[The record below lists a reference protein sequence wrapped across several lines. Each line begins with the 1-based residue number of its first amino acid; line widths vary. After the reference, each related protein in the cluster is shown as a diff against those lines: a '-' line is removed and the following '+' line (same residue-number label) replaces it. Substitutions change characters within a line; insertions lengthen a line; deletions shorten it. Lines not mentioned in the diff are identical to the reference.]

1 MPSFILS
8 FIVFFPLLGVA
19 IIVLLPRERER
30 DAKWVAAATAFVVLV
45 ATLGLFVAFDRD
57 ETGFQFVQSHTWISG
72 DIAQFDIQ
80 YLLGVDGLGLA
91 MVVLTALLGLVAV
104 LISWRI
110 ELRPKEYFVWLLLL
124 ETSLLGV
131 FTALDFLLFFIFW
144 EIELIPMYFLISIWG
159 TGRKVYSAWKYVF
172 FTFFGSAFMLVGLL
186 VLGFAADTFDIR
198 MLSDMEIRDT
208 LVPVQVLF
216 FFLIFGFAIKLPVFP
231 FHTWLP
237 DAHTDAPTAVSVML
251 AGVLL
256 KMGGYGMLRICLS
269 ILPDVARDA
278 SVWLAVFGV
287 VNILYGALV
296 TLMQTDL
303 KRLIAYSSI
312 SHMGY
317 VLLGVS
323 ALGQV
328 GLTGAGMQMFTH
340 GLITGLLFVM
350 VGMVYDRAHTR
361 QIGELSGLAH
371 QMPMIAV
378 VMVIAGLA
386 SLGLPSTAGFVSEV
400 MVFLGTFDKHGA
412 LTILGVIGIL
422 LTAGYI
428 LWMIQR
434 VFLGE
439 RLPRWEGLG
448 DATAWWER
456 TALVAMVA
464 VIFLIGIY
472 PAVLA
477 DVIETGVKPIV
488 EGLA

>member
-1 MPSFILS
+1 VLS

-19 IIVLLPRERER
+19 IIALLPKERER
-30 DAKWVAAATAFVVLV
+30 DSKWVAAGTAFVVLV
-45 ATLGLFVAFDRD
+45 AAVGLFVAFDRD
-57 ETGFQFVQSHTWISG
+57 QTGFQFVQSHTWISG
-72 DIAQFDIQ
+72 DIAHFDIQ

-91 MVVLTALLGLVAV
+91 MLVLTALLGLVAV
-104 LISWRI
+104 LISWNI

-124 ETSLLGV
+124 EMSLLGV

-198 MLSDMEIRDT
+198 VLSQMEIHDA
-208 LVPVQVLF
+208 LVPTQVLF
-216 FFLIFGFAIKLPVFP
+216 FLLIFGFAIKLPVFP

-278 SVWLAVFGV
+278 AVWLAVFGV

-296 TLMQTDL
+296 TLVQTDL

-317 VLLGVS
+317 VLLGLS

-340 GLITGLLFVM
+340 GVITGLLFVM

-386 SLGLPSTAGFVSEV
+386 SLGLPSMAGFVSEM
-400 MVFLGTFDKHGA
+400 MVFLGAFDKHGV

-439 RLPRWEGLG
+439 RLPRWDGLG

-456 TALVAMVA
+456 TAMIAMVA
-464 VIFLIGIY
+464 VIFLVGIY
-472 PAVLA
+472 PAVVA
-477 DVIETGVKPIV
+477 DIISTGVEPIV
-488 EGLA
+488 GRLA

>member
-1 MPSFILS
+1 VLS
-8 FIVFFPLLGVA
+8 FIVFFPLLGIA
-19 IIVLLPRERER
+19 IIALLPRERER
-30 DAKWVAAATAFVVLV
+30 DSKWVAAATAFVVLV
-45 ATLGLFVAFDRD
+45 AALALFAVFDRD
-57 ETGFQFVQSHTWISG
+57 QTGFQFVQRHTWISG
-72 DIAQFDIQ
+72 DIAHFDVQ

-104 LISWRI
+104 LISWNI
-110 ELRPKEYFVWLLLL
+110 ELRPKEYFAWLLLL
-124 ETSLLGV
+124 EMSLLGV

-198 MLSDMEIRDT
+198 VLGQMEIRDALLPT
-208 LVPVQVLF
+208 QVLF
-216 FFLIFGFAIKLPVFP
+216 FLLIFGFAIKLPVFP

-256 KMGGYGMLRICLS
+256 KMGGYGMLRICLT

-278 SVWLAVFGV
+278 SVWLAAFGA

-296 TLMQTDL
+296 TLVQTDL

-340 GLITGLLFVM
+340 GLITGLLFVL

-464 VIFLIGIY
+464 VIFLIGVY

-477 DVIETGVKPIV
+477 DVIETGVEPIV
-488 EGLA
+488 GRLA

>member
-1 MPSFILS
+1 VLS
-8 FIVFFPLLGVA
+8 FIVFFPLLGIA
-19 IIVLLPRERER
+19 IIALLPRERER
-30 DAKWVAAATAFVVLV
+30 DSKWVAAGTAFVVLV
-45 ATLGLFVAFDRD
+45 ATLALFAAFDRD
-57 ETGFQFVQSHTWISG
+57 QTGFQFVQCHTWISG
-72 DIAQFDIQ
+72 DIADFDVQ
-80 YLLGVDGLGLA
+80 YLLGVDGLSLA

-104 LISWRI
+104 LISWNI
-110 ELRPKEYFVWLLLL
+110 ELRPKEYFAWLLLL
-124 ETSLLGV
+124 EMSLLGV

-198 MLSDMEIRDT
+198 KLSGMEIRDT

-287 VNILYGALV
+287 VNILYGAMV
-296 TLMQTDL
+296 TLVQTDL

-317 VLLGVS
+317 VLLGLS

-386 SLGLPSTAGFVSEV
+386 SLGLPSMAGFVSEM
-400 MVFLGTFDKHGA
+400 MVFLGTFEKHGA

-439 RLPRWEGLG
+439 RMPRWDGLG
-448 DATAWWER
+448 DATTWWER
-456 TALVAMVA
+456 TAMVAMVA

-472 PAVLA
+472 PAVVA
-477 DVIETGVKPIV
+477 DVIETGVEPIV
-488 EGLA
+488 GRLA

>member
-1 MPSFILS
+1 VLS
-8 FIVFFPLLGVA
+8 FIVFFPLVGIA
-19 IIVLLPRERER
+19 IIALLPRERER
-30 DAKWVAAATAFVVLV
+30 YSRWVAAATAFVVLV
-45 ATLGLFVAFDRD
+45 AALALFAAFDRD
-57 ETGFQFVQSHTWISG
+57 QTGFQFVQHHTWISS
-72 DIAQFDIQ
+72 DIGHFDIQ
-80 YLLGVDGLGLA
+80 YLLGVDGLSLA
-91 MVVLTALLGLVAV
+91 MVVLTALLAQVAV

-110 ELRPKEYFVWLLLL
+110 ELRPKEYFAWLLLM

-131 FTALDFLLFFIFW
+131 FTALDFLLFFVFW

-186 VLGFAADTFDIR
+186 VLAFAANTFDIR
-198 MLSDMEIRDT
+198 VLGQAEIRDALLPT
-208 LVPVQVLF
+208 QVI
-216 FFLIFGFAIKLPVFP
+216 FFLLLFGFAIKLPVFP

-256 KMGGYGMLRICLS
+256 KMGGYGILRICLT
-269 ILPDVARDA
+269 ILPDVAREA
-278 SVWLAVFGV
+278 SIWLAAFGV

-296 TLMQTDL
+296 TLVQTDL

-317 VLLGVS
+317 VLVGIS
-323 ALGQV
+323 ALELV

-350 VGMVYDRAHTR
+350 VGLVYDRAHTR

-378 VMVIAGLA
+378 VMIIAGLA
-386 SLGLPSTAGFVSEV
+386 SLGLPSMAGFVSEV
-400 MVFLGTFDKHGA
+400 LIFLGTFGKYGG
-412 LTILGVIGIL
+412 LTVLAVIGIL
-422 LTAGYI
+422 LTAAYI
-428 LWMIQR
+428 LWMVQR

-439 RLPRWEGLG
+439 RMARWEGLG

-456 TALVAMVA
+456 AAMVAMVG
-464 VIFLIGIY
+464 VIFLIGVY

-477 DVIETGVKPIV
+477 DVIETGVQPIV
-488 EGLA
+488 GRLV

>member
-1 MPSFILS
+1 VLS
-8 FIVFFPLLGVA
+8 FIVFFPLLGIA
-19 IIVLLPRERER
+19 IIALLPRERER
-30 DAKWVAAATAFVVLV
+30 DSKWVAAGTAFVVLV
-45 ATLGLFVAFDRD
+45 ATLALFAAFDRD
-57 ETGFQFVQSHTWISG
+57 QTGFQFVQGHTWISG
-72 DIAQFDIQ
+72 DIAHFDIQ

-104 LISWRI
+104 LISWKI
-110 ELRPKEYFVWLLLL
+110 ELRPKEYFAWLLLL
-124 ETSLLGV
+124 EMSLLGV

-144 EIELIPMYFLISIWG
+144 EIELIPMYFLISICG

-198 MLSDMEIRDT
+198 VLSQMEIRDT

-340 GLITGLLFVM
+340 GLITGLLFVL

-412 LTILGVIGIL
+412 LTIMGVIGIL

-434 VFLGE
+434 VFLGD

-477 DVIETGVKPIV
+477 DVIETGVQPIV
-488 EGLA
+488 GRLA

>member
-1 MPSFILS
+1 MLS
-8 FIVFFPLLGVA
+8 FIVFFPLLGIA
-19 IIVLLPRERER
+19 IIALLPRERER

-45 ATLGLFVAFDRD
+45 GALALFAAFDRD
-57 ETGFQFVQSHTWISG
+57 QTGFQFVQCHTWISG
-72 DIAQFDIQ
+72 DIAHFDIQ
-80 YLLGVDGLGLA
+80 YLLGVDGLSLA

-104 LISWRI
+104 LISWKI
-110 ELRPKEYFVWLLLL
+110 ELRPKEYFAWLLLL
-124 ETSLLGV
+124 EMSLLGV

-186 VLGFAADTFDIR
+186 VLGFAADTFDLR
-198 MLSDMEIRDT
+198 VLSQMEIRDALLPT
-208 LVPVQVLF
+208 QVLF

-287 VNILYGALV
+287 VNILYGAMV
-296 TLMQTDL
+296 TLVQTDL

-317 VLLGVS
+317 VLLGLS

-400 MVFLGTFDKHGA
+400 MVFLGTFDKHGV

-439 RLPRWEGLG
+439 RMPRWEDLG

-456 TALVAMVA
+456 AVLVSMVA

-472 PAVLA
+472 PAVVA
-477 DVIETGVKPIV
+477 DVIETGVEPIV
-488 EGLA
+488 GRLA

>member
-1 MPSFILS
+1 VLS
-8 FIVFFPLLGVA
+8 FIVFFPLVGIAVIA
-19 IIVLLPRERER
+19 LLPRERER
-30 DAKWVAAATAFVVLV
+30 YSKWVAAATAFVVLV
-45 ATLGLFVAFDRD
+45 AALALFAAFDRD
-57 ETGFQFVQSHTWISG
+57 QTGFQFVQRHTWISS
-72 DIAQFDIQ
+72 DIGHFDIQ
-80 YLLGVDGLGLA
+80 YLLGVDGLSLA
-91 MVVLTALLGLVAV
+91 MVVLTALLAQVAV

-110 ELRPKEYFVWLLLL
+110 DLRPKEYFAWLLLM

-186 VLGFAADTFDIR
+186 VLAFAGNTFDIR
-198 MLSDMEIRDT
+198 VLGQMEIRDALLPT
-208 LVPVQVLF
+208 QVI
-216 FFLIFGFAIKLPVFP
+216 FFLLLFGFAIKLPVFP

-256 KMGGYGMLRICLS
+256 KMGAYGMLRICLT
-269 ILPDVARDA
+269 ILPDVAREA
-278 SVWLAVFGV
+278 SIWLAAFGV
-287 VNILYGALV
+287 VNILYGAMV
-296 TLMQTDL
+296 TLVQTDL

-317 VLLGVS
+317 VLVGIS
-323 ALGQV
+323 ALGVV

-340 GLITGLLFVM
+340 GVITGLLFVM
-350 VGMVYDRAHTR
+350 VGLVYDRAHTR

-371 QMPMIAV
+371 RMPMIAV
-378 VMVIAGLA
+378 VMIIAGLA
-386 SLGLPSTAGFVSEV
+386 SLGLPSMAGFVSEALI
-400 MVFLGTFDKHGA
+400 FLGTFGKYGG
-412 LTILGVIGIL
+412 LTVMAVIGIL

-428 LWMIQR
+428 LWMVQR

-439 RLPRWEGLG
+439 RLARWEGLG

-456 TALVAMVA
+456 TAMVAMVG

-472 PAVLA
+472 PSVLA
-477 DVIETGVKPIV
+477 DVIETGVQPIV
-488 EGLA
+488 GRLA

>member
-1 MPSFILS
+1 VLS
-8 FIVFFPLLGVA
+8 FIVFFPLLGIA
-19 IIVLLPRERER
+19 IIALLPRERER
-30 DAKWVAAATAFVVLV
+30 DSKWVAAGTAFVVLV
-45 ATLGLFVAFDRD
+45 ATLALFAAFDRD
-57 ETGFQFVQSHTWISG
+57 QTGFQFVQRHTWISG
-72 DIAQFDIQ
+72 DIAHFDVQ
-80 YLLGVDGLGLA
+80 YLLGVDGLSLA

-104 LISWRI
+104 LISWNI
-110 ELRPKEYFVWLLLL
+110 ELRPKEYFAWLLLL
-124 ETSLLGV
+124 EMSLLGV

-198 MLSDMEIRDT
+198 VLSQMEIRDT

-287 VNILYGALV
+287 VNILYGAMV
-296 TLMQTDL
+296 TLVQTDL

-317 VLLGVS
+317 VLLGLS

-340 GLITGLLFVM
+340 GVITGLLFVM

-386 SLGLPSTAGFVSEV
+386 SLGLPSMAGFVSEM
-400 MVFLGTFDKHGA
+400 MVFLGTFEKHGA

-472 PAVLA
+472 PAVVA
-477 DVIETGVKPIV
+477 DVIETGVEPIV
-488 EGLA
+488 GRLA

>member
-1 MPSFILS
+1 VLS
-8 FIVFFPLLGVA
+8 FIVFFPLLGIA
-19 IIVLLPRERER
+19 IIALLPRERER
-30 DAKWVAAATAFVVLV
+30 YSKWVAAGTAFVVLV
-45 ATLGLFVAFDRD
+45 AALALFAVFDRD
-57 ETGFQFVQSHTWISG
+57 QTGFQFVQRHSWISS
-72 DIAQFDIQ
+72 DIGHFDIQ
-80 YLLGVDGLGLA
+80 YLLGVDGLSLA
-91 MVVLTALLGLVAV
+91 MVVLTALLAQVAV

-110 ELRPKEYFVWLLLL
+110 ELRPKEYFAWLLLM

-186 VLGFAADTFDIR
+186 VLAFAGNTFDIR
-198 MLSDMEIRDT
+198 VLGQMEIRDALLPT
-208 LVPVQVLF
+208 QVI
-216 FFLIFGFAIKLPVFP
+216 FFLLLFGFAIKLPVVP

-256 KMGGYGMLRICLS
+256 KMGGYGILRICLT
-269 ILPDVARDA
+269 ILPDVAREA
-278 SVWLAVFGV
+278 SIWLAAFGV
-287 VNILYGALV
+287 VNILYGAMV
-296 TLMQTDL
+296 TLVQTDL

-317 VLLGVS
+317 VLVGIS

-340 GLITGLLFVM
+340 GVITGLLFVT
-350 VGMVYDRAHTR
+350 VGLVYDRAHTR
-361 QIGELSGLAH
+361 RIGELSGLAH

-378 VMVIAGLA
+378 VMIIAGLA
-386 SLGLPSTAGFVSEV
+386 SLGLPSMAGFVSEV
-400 MVFLGTFDKHGA
+400 LIFLGTFGKYGG
-412 LTILGVIGIL
+412 LTVMAVIGIL

-428 LWMIQR
+428 LWMVQR

-456 TALVAMVA
+456 TAMVAMVG

-477 DVIETGVKPIV
+477 DVIETGVQPIV
-488 EGLA
+488 GRLA

>member
-1 MPSFILS
+1 VLS

-19 IIVLLPRERER
+19 IIALLPKERER
-30 DAKWVAAATAFVVLV
+30 DSKWVATGTAFVVLV
-45 ATLGLFVAFDRD
+45 AAVGLFVAFDRD
-57 ETGFQFVQSHTWISG
+57 QTGFQFVQSHTWISG
-72 DIAQFDIQ
+72 DIAHFDIQ

-91 MVVLTALLGLVAV
+91 MLVLTALLGLVAV
-104 LISWRI
+104 LISWNI

-124 ETSLLGV
+124 EMSLLGV

-198 MLSDMEIRDT
+198 VLSQMAIHDA
-208 LVPVQVLF
+208 LVPTQVLF
-216 FFLIFGFAIKLPVFP
+216 FLLIFGFAIKLPVFP

-278 SVWLAVFGV
+278 AVWLAVFGV

-296 TLMQTDL
+296 TLVQTDL

-317 VLLGVS
+317 VLLGLS

-340 GLITGLLFVM
+340 GVITGLLFVM

-378 VMVIAGLA
+378 VMIIAGLA
-386 SLGLPSTAGFVSEV
+386 SLGLPSMAGFVSEM
-400 MVFLGTFDKHGA
+400 MVFLGTFEKHGV

-439 RLPRWEGLG
+439 RLPRWDGLG
-448 DATAWWER
+448 DATAWWEL
-456 TALVAMVA
+456 TAMIAMVA
-464 VIFLIGIY
+464 VIFLVGIY
-472 PAVLA
+472 PAVVA
-477 DVIETGVKPIV
+477 DVISTGVEPIV
-488 EGLA
+488 GRLA

>member
-1 MPSFILS
+1 VLS
-8 FIVFFPLLGVA
+8 FIVFFPLLGIA
-19 IIVLLPRERER
+19 IIALLPRERER
-30 DAKWVAAATAFVVLV
+30 DSKWVAAATAFVVLV
-45 ATLGLFVAFDRD
+45 AAVGLFAAFDRD
-57 ETGFQFVQSHTWISG
+57 QTGFQFVQRHTWISG
-72 DIAQFDIQ
+72 DIAHFDIQ

-110 ELRPKEYFVWLLLL
+110 ELRPKEYFAWLLLL
-124 ETSLLGV
+124 EMSLLGV

-198 MLSDMEIRDT
+198 VLSQMEIRDA
-208 LVPVQVLF
+208 LVPTQVLF
-216 FFLIFGFAIKLPVFP
+216 FLLIFGFAIKLPVFP

-256 KMGGYGMLRICLS
+256 KMGAYGMLRICLT

-296 TLMQTDL
+296 TLIQTDL

-350 VGMVYDRAHTR
+350 VGLVYDRAHTR

-386 SLGLPSTAGFVSEV
+386 SLGLPSMAGFASEA

-412 LTILGVIGIL
+412 LTILAVIGIL

-439 RLPRWEGLG
+439 RSPRWKDLG

-456 TALVAMVA
+456 TAMIAMVA
-464 VIFLIGIY
+464 VIFLVGIY

-477 DVIETGVKPIV
+477 DVIETGVQPIV
-488 EGLA
+488 GRLA

>member
-1 MPSFILS
+1 VLS
-8 FIVFFPLLGVA
+8 FIVFFPLLGIA
-19 IIVLLPRERER
+19 IIALLPRERER
-30 DAKWVAAATAFVVLV
+30 DSKWVAAATAFVVLV
-45 ATLGLFVAFDRD
+45 ASIVLFARFDRD
-57 ETGFQFVQSHTWISG
+57 QPGFQFVQCHTWISG
-72 DIAQFDIQ
+72 DIAHFDIQ
-80 YLLGVDGLGLA
+80 YLLGVDGLGLG

-110 ELRPKEYFVWLLLL
+110 ELRPKEYFAWLLLL
-124 ETSLLGV
+124 EMSLLGV

-198 MLSDMEIRDT
+198 VLSQMEIRDA
-208 LVPVQVLF
+208 LVPTQVLF
-216 FFLIFGFAIKLPVFP
+216 FLLIFGFAIKLPVFP

-256 KMGGYGMLRICLS
+256 KMGGYGMLRVCLS

-278 SVWLAVFGV
+278 SVWLAVFGA

-296 TLMQTDL
+296 TLIQTDL

-340 GLITGLLFVM
+340 GLITGLLFVL

-378 VMVIAGLA
+378 VMAIAGLA
-386 SLGLPSTAGFVSEV
+386 SLGLPSMAGFVSEV

-412 LTILGVIGIL
+412 LTIMGVIGIL

-456 TALVAMVA
+456 TALVVMVA

-477 DVIETGVKPIV
+477 DVIETGVEPIV
-488 EGLA
+488 GRLA

>member
-1 MPSFILS
+1 VLS

-19 IIVLLPRERER
+19 IIALLPRERER
-30 DAKWVAAATAFVVLV
+30 DSRWVAAGAAFVVLV
-45 ATLGLFVAFDRD
+45 ASLALFAAFDRD
-57 ETGFQFVQSHTWISG
+57 EAGFQFVQSHTWISG
-72 DIAQFDIQ
+72 DIAHFDVQ
-80 YLLGVDGLGLA
+80 YLLGVDGLGMA

-110 ELRPKEYFVWLLLL
+110 ELRPKEYFAWLLLL

-131 FTALDFLLFFIFW
+131 FTSLDLLLFFIFW
-144 EIELIPMYFLISIWG
+144 EIELIPMYFLISVWG

-186 VLGFAADTFDIR
+186 VLGSAADTFDIR
-198 MLSDMEIRDT
+198 LLSEMEIRDA
-208 LVPVQVLF
+208 LVPTQVLF
-216 FFLIFGFAIKLPVFP
+216 FLLIFGFAIKLPVFP

-278 SVWLAVFGV
+278 SVWLAAFGV

-296 TLMQTDL
+296 TMMQTDL

-317 VLLGVS
+317 VLVGIS

-340 GLITGLLFVM
+340 GLITGLLFVV
-350 VGMVYDRAHTR
+350 VGLVYDRAHTR

-386 SLGLPSTAGFVSEV
+386 SLGLPSMAGFVSEA
-400 MVFLGTFDKHGA
+400 MVFLGTFGKHGG
-412 LTILGVIGIL
+412 LTVLAVIGIL

-439 RLPRWEGLG
+439 RSPRWDGLG

-477 DVIETGVKPIV
+477 DVIETGVQPIV
-488 EGLA
+488 GRLA

>member
-1 MPSFILS
+1 
-8 FIVFFPLLGVA
+8 
-19 IIVLLPRERER
+19 
-30 DAKWVAAATAFVVLV
+30 
-45 ATLGLFVAFDRD
+45 
-57 ETGFQFVQSHTWISG
+57 
-72 DIAQFDIQ
+72 
-80 YLLGVDGLGLA
+80 
-91 MVVLTALLGLVAV
+91 VAV
-104 LISWRI
+104 LISWNI
-110 ELRPKEYFVWLLLL
+110 ELRPKEYFAWLLLL
-124 ETSLLGV
+124 EMSLLGV

-198 MLSDMEIRDT
+198 VLGQMEIRDALLPT
-208 LVPVQVLF
+208 QVLF
-216 FFLIFGFAIKLPVFP
+216 FLLIFGFAIKLPVFP

-256 KMGGYGMLRICLS
+256 KMGGYGMLRICLT

-278 SVWLAVFGV
+278 SVWLAAFGA

-296 TLMQTDL
+296 TLVQTDL

-340 GLITGLLFVM
+340 GLITGLLFVL

-400 MVFLGTFDKHGA
+400 MVFLGTFDKYGA
-412 LTILGVIGIL
+412 LTIMGVIGIL
-422 LTAGYI
+422 LTAAYI

-434 VFLGE
+434 VFLGD
-439 RLPRWEGLG
+439 RLARWEGLG

-456 TALVAMVA
+456 TALVGMVA

-477 DVIETGVKPIV
+477 DVIETGVQPIV
-488 EGLA
+488 VRLA

>member
-1 MPSFILS
+1 MLS

-19 IIVLLPRERER
+19 IIALLPRERER

-72 DIAQFDIQ
+72 DIAHFDIQ

-198 MLSDMEIRDT
+198 VLSQMEIRDT

-340 GLITGLLFVM
+340 GLITGLLFVV

-456 TALVAMVA
+456 TALVVMVA

>member
-1 MPSFILS
+1 MLS

-19 IIVLLPRERER
+19 IIALLPKERER
-30 DAKWVAAATAFVVLV
+30 DSKWVAAGTAFVVLV
-45 ATLGLFVAFDRD
+45 AAVGLFVAFDRD
-57 ETGFQFVQSHTWISG
+57 QTGFQFVQSHTWISG
-72 DIAQFDIQ
+72 DIAHFDIQ

-91 MVVLTALLGLVAV
+91 MLVLTALLGLVAV
-104 LISWRI
+104 LISWNI

-124 ETSLLGV
+124 EMSLLGV
-131 FTALDFLLFFIFW
+131 FSALDFLLFFIFW

-198 MLSDMEIRDT
+198 VLSQMEIHDA
-208 LVPVQVLF
+208 LVPTQVLF
-216 FFLIFGFAIKLPVFP
+216 FLLIFGFAIKLPVFP

-278 SVWLAVFGV
+278 AVWLAVFGV
-287 VNILYGALV
+287 VNILYGAMV
-296 TLMQTDL
+296 TLVQTDL

-317 VLLGVS
+317 VLLGLS

-340 GLITGLLFVM
+340 GVITGLLFVM

-378 VMVIAGLA
+378 VMIIAGLA
-386 SLGLPSTAGFVSEV
+386 SLGLPSMAGFVSEM
-400 MVFLGTFDKHGA
+400 MVFLGTFEKHGV

-439 RLPRWEGLG
+439 RLPRWDGLG

-456 TALVAMVA
+456 TAMIAMVA
-464 VIFLIGIY
+464 VIFLVGIY
-472 PAVLA
+472 PAVVA
-477 DVIETGVKPIV
+477 DIISTGVEPIV
-488 EGLA
+488 GRLA

>member
-1 MPSFILS
+1 
-8 FIVFFPLLGVA
+8 
-19 IIVLLPRERER
+19 
-30 DAKWVAAATAFVVLV
+30 
-45 ATLGLFVAFDRD
+45 
-57 ETGFQFVQSHTWISG
+57 
-72 DIAQFDIQ
+72 
-80 YLLGVDGLGLA
+80 
-91 MVVLTALLGLVAV
+91 VAV
-104 LISWRI
+104 LISWKI
-110 ELRPKEYFVWLLLL
+110 ELRPKEYFAWLLLL

-131 FTALDFLLFFIFW
+131 FTALDLLLFFIFW

-198 MLSDMEIRDT
+198 VLSQMEIRDA
-208 LVPVQVLF
+208 LVPTQVLF

-303 KRLIAYSSI
+303 KRLIAYSSV

-400 MVFLGTFDKHGA
+400 IVFLGTFDKHGA

-477 DVIETGVKPIV
+477 DVIETGVEPIV
-488 EGLA
+488 GRLA

>member
-1 MPSFILS
+1 VLS

-19 IIVLLPRERER
+19 IIALLPRERER

-72 DIAQFDIQ
+72 DIAHFDIQ

-198 MLSDMEIRDT
+198 VLSQMEIRDT

-340 GLITGLLFVM
+340 GLITGLLFVV

-456 TALVAMVA
+456 TALVVMVA

>member
-1 MPSFILS
+1 MLS
-8 FIVFFPLLGVA
+8 FIVFFPLLGIA
-19 IIVLLPRERER
+19 TIAFLPRERER
-30 DAKWVAAATAFVVLV
+30 DAKWVAAGTAFVVLV
-45 ATLGLFVAFDRD
+45 AALVLFGRFDRD
-57 ETGFQFVQSHTWISG
+57 QTEPIFQFVQGHTWISG
-72 DIAQFDIQ
+72 DIAHFDVQ
-80 YLLGVDGLGLA
+80 YLLGVDGLSMA

-104 LISWRI
+104 LISWNI
-110 ELRPKEYFVWLLLL
+110 ELRPKEYFAWLLLL
-124 ETSLLGV
+124 EMSLLGV

-198 MLSDMEIRDT
+198 VLSQMEIRDA
-208 LVPVQVLF
+208 LVPTQVLF

-256 KMGGYGMLRICLS
+256 KMGGYGMLRVCLS

-287 VNILYGALV
+287 VNILYGAMV
-296 TLMQTDL
+296 TLIQTDL

-317 VLLGVS
+317 VLLGLS

-340 GLITGLLFVM
+340 GLITGLLFVV

-386 SLGLPSTAGFVSEV
+386 SLGLPSMAGFVSEV

-439 RLPRWEGLG
+439 RVPRWEGLG

-456 TALVAMVA
+456 TALVVMVA

-477 DVIETGVKPIV
+477 DVIETGVQPIV
-488 EGLA
+488 VRLA

>member
-1 MPSFILS
+1 VLS
-8 FIVFFPLLGVA
+8 FIVFFPLLGIA
-19 IIVLLPRERER
+19 IIALLPRERER
-30 DAKWVAAATAFVVLV
+30 DSKWVAAGTAFVVLV
-45 ATLGLFVAFDRD
+45 AALGLFAAFDRD
-57 ETGFQFVQSHTWISG
+57 QTGFQFVQCQTWISG
-72 DIAQFDIQ
+72 DIAHFDIQ

-104 LISWRI
+104 LISWNI
-110 ELRPKEYFVWLLLL
+110 ELRPKEYFAWLLLL
-124 ETSLLGV
+124 EMSLLGV

-186 VLGFAADTFDIR
+186 VLGFAADTFDLR
-198 MLSDMEIRDT
+198 VLSQMEIRDALLPT
-208 LVPVQVLF
+208 QVLF
-216 FFLIFGFAIKLPVFP
+216 FLLIFGFAIKLPVFP

-287 VNILYGALV
+287 VNILYGAMV
-296 TLMQTDL
+296 TLVQTDL

-317 VLLGVS
+317 VLLGLS

-340 GLITGLLFVM
+340 GLITGLLFVV

-386 SLGLPSTAGFVSEV
+386 SLGLPSTAGFVSEM

-456 TALVAMVA
+456 AVLVSMVA

-477 DVIETGVKPIV
+477 DVIEAGVEPIV
-488 EGLA
+488 GRLA

>member
-1 MPSFILS
+1 VLS
-8 FIVFFPLLGVA
+8 FIVFFPLVGIAVIA
-19 IIVLLPRERER
+19 LLPRERER
-30 DAKWVAAATAFVVLV
+30 YSKWVAAATAFVVLV
-45 ATLGLFVAFDRD
+45 AALALFAAFDRD
-57 ETGFQFVQSHTWISG
+57 QTGFQFVQRHSWISS
-72 DIAQFDIQ
+72 DIGHFDIQ
-80 YLLGVDGLGLA
+80 YLLGVDGLSLA
-91 MVVLTALLGLVAV
+91 MVVLTALLAQVAV

-110 ELRPKEYFVWLLLL
+110 ELRPKEYFAWLLLM

-186 VLGFAADTFDIR
+186 VLGFAANTFDIR
-198 MLSDMEIRDT
+198 VLGQTEIHDALLPT
-208 LVPVQVLF
+208 QVI
-216 FFLIFGFAIKLPVFP
+216 FFLLLFGFAIKLPVFP

-256 KMGGYGMLRICLS
+256 KMGGYGMLRICLT

-278 SVWLAVFGV
+278 SIWLAAFGV

-296 TLMQTDL
+296 TLVQTDL

-317 VLLGVS
+317 VLLGIS
-323 ALGQV
+323 ALGLV

-340 GLITGLLFVM
+340 GVITGLLFVM
-350 VGMVYDRAHTR
+350 VGLVYDRAHTR

-378 VMVIAGLA
+378 VMIIAGLA
-386 SLGLPSTAGFVSEV
+386 SLGLPSMAGFVSEAL
-400 MVFLGTFDKHGA
+400 VFLGTFGKYGG
-412 LTILGVIGIL
+412 LTVMAVIGIL

-428 LWMIQR
+428 LWMVQR

-439 RLPRWEGLG
+439 RLARWEGLG

-456 TALVAMVA
+456 AAMVAMVG

-472 PAVLA
+472 PSVLA
-477 DVIETGVKPIV
+477 DVIETGVQPIV
-488 EGLA
+488 GRLA

>member
-1 MPSFILS
+1 MLS

-19 IIVLLPRERER
+19 IIALLPKERER
-30 DAKWVAAATAFVVLV
+30 DSKWVAAGTAFVVLV
-45 ATLGLFVAFDRD
+45 AAVGLFVAFDRD
-57 ETGFQFVQSHTWISG
+57 QTGFQFVQSHTWISG
-72 DIAQFDIQ
+72 DIAHFDIQ

-91 MVVLTALLGLVAV
+91 MLVLTALLGLVAV
-104 LISWRI
+104 LISWNI

-124 ETSLLGV
+124 EMSLLGV
-131 FTALDFLLFFIFW
+131 FSALDFLLFFIFW

-198 MLSDMEIRDT
+198 VLSQMEIHDA
-208 LVPVQVLF
+208 LVPTQVLF
-216 FFLIFGFAIKLPVFP
+216 FLLIFGFAIKLPVFP

-278 SVWLAVFGV
+278 AVWLAVFGV
-287 VNILYGALV
+287 VNILYGAMV
-296 TLMQTDL
+296 TLVQTDL

-317 VLLGVS
+317 VLLGLS

-340 GLITGLLFVM
+340 GVITGLLFVM

-378 VMVIAGLA
+378 VMIIAGLA
-386 SLGLPSTAGFVSEV
+386 SLGLPSMAGFVSEM
-400 MVFLGTFDKHGA
+400 MVFLGTFEKHGV

-439 RLPRWEGLG
+439 RLARWDGLG

-456 TALVAMVA
+456 TAMIAMVA
-464 VIFLIGIY
+464 VIFLVGIY
-472 PAVLA
+472 PAVVA
-477 DVIETGVKPIV
+477 DVISTGVEPIV
-488 EGLA
+488 GRLA